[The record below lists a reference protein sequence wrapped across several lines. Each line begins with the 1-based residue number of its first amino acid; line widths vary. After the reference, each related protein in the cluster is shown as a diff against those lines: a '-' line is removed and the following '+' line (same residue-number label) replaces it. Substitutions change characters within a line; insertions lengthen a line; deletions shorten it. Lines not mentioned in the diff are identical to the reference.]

1 MRIGMMADI
10 YKPYVSGVTIHI
22 EMIKKYLE
30 SSGHTVYIFTF
41 GDDDFVDNEE
51 NVIRSPGLSIDLPA
65 VEGGLH
71 INMRYDRYA
80 RELLGSMDIV
90 HTHHPFI
97 SGMLAIRYCKPRG
110 IPIVFTNHTR
120 YDLYYQAYLP
130 MLPDNLGENLMQVYF
145 PYFFKSCD
153 LVIAPSKGM
162 EEVLQSLGVDAG
174 TAIVPNGIDLEFI
187 RERSG
192 LMSRAEMDIAEDET
206 VLIFVGRLGP
216 EKNIDFLLR
225 AFANASHSFDKGRLL
240 LVGDGP
246 DREKSERLAKDLGI
260 YDHVIFTGAVN
271 YRDVPGYLGIAD
283 AFVTASYTEVHPLTL
298 MEGTAVGLPS
308 LGIRSPGIE
317 DIIQDGQTGYLVN
330 NDFGE
335 FSDRMLR
342 LLRDSADRQRMSEL
356 AYIEAEN
363 FSIAENCQLL
373 LQHYHELVDR
383 AEIKDVMKGGKIKRL
398 RSRLKI

>member
-41 GDDDFVDNEE
+41 GDDDYVDNEE
-51 NVIRSPGLSIDLPA
+51 NVIRSPGLSIDLPS
-65 VEGGLH
+65 VEGGLQ

-97 SGMLAIRYCKPRG
+97 SGMLAMRYCKPRG

-130 MLPDNLGENLMQVYF
+130 MLPDNLGENLLQVYF

-153 LVIAPSKGM
+153 LVIAPSKGIG
-162 EEVLQSLGVDAG
+162 EVLQGLGVDADM
-174 TAIVPNGIDLEFI
+174 AIVPNGIDLEFI
-187 RERSG
+187 RERSSR
-192 LMSRAEMDIAEDET
+192 MSRAEMDIEEDEA
-206 VLIFVGRLGP
+206 VLIYVGRLGP

-225 AFANASHSFDKGRLL
+225 TFANAIQSFEKGRLL

-246 DREKSERLAKDLGI
+246 DREKSERLVKELGI
-260 YDHVIFTGAVN
+260 YDNVIFAGAVD
-271 YRDVPGYLGIAD
+271 YQDVPGYLGIAD

-330 NDFGE
+330 NDFDE
-335 FSDRMLR
+335 FSNRMLR

-356 AYIEAEN
+356 AYIRAER
-363 FSIAENCQLL
+363 FSIGENCDLL
-373 LQHYHELVDR
+373 LRHYHELVDR
-383 AEIKDVMKGGKIKRL
+383 TEIKGVMRGGKIKKL

>member
-41 GDDDFVDNEE
+41 GDDDYVDNEE

-65 VEGGLH
+65 VEGGIQ

-97 SGMLAIRYCKPRG
+97 SGMLAMRYCKPRG

-130 MLPDNLGENLMQVYF
+130 MLPDNLGENLLQVYF

-153 LVIAPSKGM
+153 LVIAPSTGM
-162 EEVLQSLGVDAG
+162 GEVLQGLGVDADL
-174 TAIVPNGIDLEFI
+174 AIVPNGIDVEFF
-187 RERSG
+187 RERSSR
-192 LMSRAEMDIAEDET
+192 MSRAEMDIEEDEA
-206 VLIFVGRLGP
+206 VLIYVGRLGP

-225 AFANASHSFDKGRLL
+225 GFANAIDSFEKGRLL

-246 DREKSERLAKDLGI
+246 DREKSERLVKELGI
-260 YDHVIFTGAVN
+260 YDNVIFAGAVD
-271 YRDVPGYLGIAD
+271 YQDVPGYLGIAD

-330 NDFGE
+330 NDFDE
-335 FSDRMLR
+335 FSDGMLR
-342 LLRDSADRQRMSEL
+342 LLRDGDDRQRMSEL
-356 AYIEAEN
+356 AYIKAER
-363 FSIAENCQLL
+363 FSIEESCHLL
-373 LQHYHELVDR
+373 MQHYYELVDGI
-383 AEIKDVMKGGKIKRL
+383 EKKDVMRGGKIKKL